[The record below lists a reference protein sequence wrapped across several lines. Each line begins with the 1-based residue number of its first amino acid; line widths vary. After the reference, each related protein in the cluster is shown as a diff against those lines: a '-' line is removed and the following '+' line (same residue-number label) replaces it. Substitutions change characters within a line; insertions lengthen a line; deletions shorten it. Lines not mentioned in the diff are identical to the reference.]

1 MLDASAGDDANASA
15 KQAIAVRS
23 TSLSPP
29 ERTRAA
35 INPRTTRT
43 ANKSGAPGVV
53 VTEAAI
59 QSDNKPAATH
69 RTRRGV
75 EPGGISP
82 QVAGPR
88 VQPRNAPVRPPTTR
102 AIAPI
107 GWPLPH
113 ARTANP
119 IVTTARP
126 SASPRRA
133 SARTMSAA
141 PSHTTRAAPTSITWL
156 LQMQG
161 RQVRQATAGV
171 GPPPQPSRGL
181 AD

>member
-43 ANKSGAPGVV
+43 ANKSGSPGVA
-53 VTEAAI
+53 VTEAEI
-59 QSDNKPAATH
+59 HSDSKPAATH

-75 EPGGISP
+75 DPAGISP
-82 QVAGPR
+82 QVAGPA
-88 VQPRNAPVRPPTTR
+88 VQHRKAPVMPPTTR
-102 AIAPI
+102 AIAPT

-113 ARTANP
+113 
-119 IVTTARP
+119 
-126 SASPRRA
+126 
-133 SARTMSAA
+133 
-141 PSHTTRAAPTSITWL
+141 
-156 LQMQG
+156 
-161 RQVRQATAGV
+161 
-171 GPPPQPSRGL
+171 
-181 AD
+181 